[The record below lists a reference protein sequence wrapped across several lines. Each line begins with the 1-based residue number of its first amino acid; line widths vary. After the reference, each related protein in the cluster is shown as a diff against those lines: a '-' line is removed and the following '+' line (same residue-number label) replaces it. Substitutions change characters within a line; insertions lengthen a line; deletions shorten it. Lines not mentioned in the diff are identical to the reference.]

1 MDKQEDK
8 PVKTVKP
15 KKVEFIKCIVIR
27 SFIDKHTEQL
37 NRKRDII
44 LLKPERY
51 EALKDTFVKLAPE
64 DAELTVRE
72 LNNLCSPCKK

>member
-8 PVKTVKP
+8 PVKKAVKP

-27 SFIDKHTEQL
+27 SFIDKYTAQL

-51 EALKDTFVKLAPE
+51 EELKDTFVKLAPE

-72 LNNLCSPCKK
+72 LNNCSPCKK